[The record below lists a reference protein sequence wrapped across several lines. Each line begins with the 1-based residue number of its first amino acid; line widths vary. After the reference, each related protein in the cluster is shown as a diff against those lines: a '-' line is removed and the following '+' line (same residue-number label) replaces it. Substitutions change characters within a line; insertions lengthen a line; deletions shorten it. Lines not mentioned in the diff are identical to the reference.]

1 MRVGLIVKTLEG
13 LFSRENPTECS
24 QIYDILSRFPYQ
36 NFLLYLLC
44 SISELRDYSGC
55 ILFDEYQVGLLVR
68 DLTKIIALRP
78 GEEHSCS
85 TVSNTPMYAGQLCG
99 TMSYVVNIFFFC
111 RPSRSSTPISQVH
124 NNHNTVLTLI
134 I

>member
-1 MRVGLIVKTLEG
+1 MYNMLQITLL
-13 LFSRENPTECS
+13 LFSCIKGTK
-24 QIYDILSRFPYQ
+24 IK

-78 GEEHSCS
+78 GEEGSCS
-85 TVSNTPMYAGQLCG
+85 TVSNTPMYAGQLLG
-99 TMSYVVNIFFFC
+99 TLCPMLLISSFC
-111 RPSRSSTPISQVH
+111 RPSRSSTPLSQVH
-124 NNHNTVLTLI
+124 NNHNTVLALI